1 MMSGTTFKNPTPTVD
16 AVIRIERDG
25 VDHVVLI
32 RRSNPPAGWALP
44 GGFVDEGERLDLACA
59 REAREETG
67 LEVVLE
73 ELLYVYSDPSRDLRK
88 HTVSAVFTA
97 RAEGEPV
104 GQDDAAEAILVPIP
118 ALGPMA
124 ERGIGPGGAPIVF
137 DHALILRDAL
147 RFFSTGAR
155 PRPGEGPR

>member
-1 MMSGTTFKNPTPTVD
+1 MSGTTFKNPTPTVD

-67 LEVVLE
+67 LDVVLE

-97 RAEGEPV
+97 RRMPWRVSPSWSRACTRSWMTRTV
-104 GQDDAAEAILVPIP
+104 GLV
-118 ALGPMA
+118 ASN
-124 ERGIGPGGAPIVF
+124 RGKGTV
-137 DHALILRDAL
+137 RN
-147 RFFSTGAR
+147 SW
-155 PRPGEGPR
+155 